1 MTIRETAEFLQ
12 SQNDYLILTHRR
24 PDGDTV
30 GSACALCRGLRA
42 VGKRAE
48 LYPNR
53 EIAPRYMS
61 LAEGLSG
68 SADPTGRTL
77 VSVDIA
83 GASLYPRGGEAL
95 ADATMLAIDHHGSHT
110 PFAKNTFVDPEAA
123 ACGEI
128 ILSLLDE
135 LGAPLTDAI
144 AGALY
149 AAISTDTGCCR
160 YSNTTGDTHRAAAR
174 CLEAGADVIY
184 WNRVLFLEKSFPR
197 LRLEAYLTQNAELY
211 RNGKTALCVLPQ
223 RILDEYGVTES
234 DLDDISGF
242 PRDIAGVELGVML
255 RPDSDGNKISVRTNK
270 PWNACEI
277 CALWGGGGHPA
288 AAGAM
293 LPGTPAEARQTIL
306 ETLKG
311 LGAV

>member
-12 SQNDYLILTHRR
+12 SHNDFLILTHRR

-42 VGKRAE
+42 VGKNAA
-48 LYPNR
+48 LYPNP
-53 EIAPRYMS
+53 EITARLIS
-61 LAEGLSG
+61 LTEGLLG
-68 SADPTGRTL
+68 SADTTGRTL

-83 GASLYPRGGEAL
+83 GDSLYPRGAEAL
-95 ADATMLAIDHHGSHT
+95 ANATMLAIDHHGSHT
-110 PFAKNTFVDPEAA
+110 PFAENTFVDSGAA

-144 AGALY
+144 AEALY
-149 AAISTDTGCCR
+149 VAISTDTGCFR
-160 YSNTTGDTHRAAAR
+160 YGNTTGDTHRAAAR
-174 CLEAGADVIY
+174 CLEAGADVLY
-184 WNRVLFLEKSFPR
+184 WNRVLFLEKTFPR
-197 LRLEAYLTQNAELY
+197 LQLEAYLTQNAELY
-211 RNGKTALCVLPQ
+211 RDGRTALCILPQ

-234 DLDDISGF
+234 DLEDISGF
-242 PRDIAGVELGVML
+242 PRDISGVELGVML
-255 RPDSDGNKISVRTNK
+255 RPDPDGNKISVRTHA
-270 PWNACEI
+270 PWNASEI
-277 CALWGGGGHPA
+277 CAHWGGGGHPA

-293 LPGTPAEARQTIL
+293 LPGTQAQARQTIL

-311 LGAV
+311 LGAI